1 MTDEKFEQFLRKA
14 GQSYNAPPARVPRDE
29 MWNEIRAARSA
40 GPRLVHGGASHIES
54 QNRFGVKVWW
64 AAAAALVLLAG
75 GVGLGRWSA
84 SSDKPAVAAG
94 PPAPTTNVVR
104 SDPIRDDT
112 RRSPVNDATPAPPG
126 ALEATGPAAQRA
138 PVATV
143 DGQDAVSPIDRRQR
157 SRFAASTPISD
168 RAPTPGRAPA
178 TGIAPS
184 RGSATSAY
192 EVAEV
197 DHLTQAEALLT
208 SFRTRSAT
216 DQQQDARLAAWAREL
231 LSNTRLLLDSP
242 VAEDPQ
248 RRPLLQDLELL
259 LVQIVQLSPGS
270 TPQDR
275 ELVEKTLRQDQLMT
289 KLRTAIPAGQR
300 GS

>member
-1 MTDEKFEQFLRKA
+1 MNDEKFEQFLTKA
-14 GQSYNAPPARVPRDE
+14 AQSYNAPPARVPRNE
-29 MWNEIRAARSA
+29 MWEAIEAARST
-40 GPRLVHGGASHIES
+40 GPRVVYGGVSHLRSE
-54 QNRFGVKVWW
+54 NRLGVKVWW
-64 AAAAALVLLAG
+64 AAAAALLLVASG
-75 GVGLGRWSA
+75 IGIGRWSA
-84 SSDKPAVAAG
+84 SSDA
-94 PPAPTTNVVR
+94 PPAIAARPSSPATALP

-112 RRSPVNDATPAPPG
+112 LRSPGSDAAPPAPSGLEGGSRIGQGTRVATIDDRRTVPSRVASAAATPDRPTT
-126 ALEATGPAAQRA
+126 LERT
-138 PVATV
+138 
-143 DGQDAVSPIDRRQR
+143 
-157 SRFAASTPISD
+157 
-168 RAPTPGRAPA
+168 PA
-178 TGIAPS
+178 TGRTAP
-184 RGSATSAY
+184 RSAPTSAY
-192 EVAEV
+192 QLAEV

-208 SFRTRSAT
+208 SFRTRSSA

-275 ELVEKTLRQDQLMT
+275 EIVEKTLQQDQLMT